1 MNAATVLS
9 GVREMKNSP
18 SRPYRCALLVAAVG
32 LLALLSARSASADTI
47 GFNTFVTGPSI
58 NAVLG
63 QQNTIGFTYAGNE
76 FVGSVYFGSNNLQLY
91 STNLTGGNVQKFG
104 SPIPQTSGFNGEPV
118 LAASL
123 GQGGFPK
130 GDIYAAAGV
139 GIYHYANS
147 GGSPTL
153 FGSVPTSA
161 GTVRQVFFD
170 PGSSFGG
177 NMIATTSSGN
187 IYQFTSA
194 GVRSLIAS
202 TGEDT
207 EGVDIAPGSWGSFGG
222 DLLTASEG
230 SGKLRLIS
238 PGGSVTVLG
247 IAAIPEAETVSFVPT
262 DLDPTN
268 PLQGFYVAN
277 YPVDIQF
284 ASASQFVSQNLLGD
298 AIITSEDSF
307 NARVW
312 DVHYNG
318 GTSFTLT
325 QFTGNLPNQSE
336 DGIFVSG
343 QRQNDLL
350 GPGGTTT
357 PEPGTLFLLATG
369 GIGLLGYLRRR
380 GRRIV

>member
-1 MNAATVLS
+1 MNKPPVRLSRRSLFTAAL
-9 GVREMKNSP
+9 
-18 SRPYRCALLVAAVG
+18 VG
-32 LLALLSARSASADTI
+32 LLTLVSGGSASADTI
-47 GFNTFVTGPSI
+47 GFSTFVTQANI
-58 NAVLG
+58 FAAEG
-63 QQNTIGFTYAGNE
+63 QNNTIGFTYAGNE
-76 FVGSVYFGSNNLQLY
+76 FVGSVYFGGNNLQLY
-91 STNLTGGNVQKFG
+91 STNLTGGNVQQFG
-104 SPIPQTSGFNGEPV
+104 SPIPATSGFNGEPV

-123 GQGGFPK
+123 GGGFPK

-153 FGSVPTSA
+153 FGSVPISA
-161 GTVRQVFFD
+161 GTVRQIFFD

-187 IYQFTSA
+187 IYQFTSG

-207 EGVDIAPGSWGSFGG
+207 EGVDIAPSSWGSFAG

-230 SGKLRLIS
+230 SGRLRLIS
-238 PGGSVTVLG
+238 PGGTVTLVG
-247 IAAIPEAETVSFVPT
+247 IAAIPSAETVSFVPT

-268 PLQGFYVAN
+268 PLQGFYVAD
-277 YPVDIQF
+277 YPVNIQF
-284 ASASQFVSQNLLGD
+284 ASASQFVTQGLLGD
-298 AIITSEDSF
+298 AIITSEDSG
-307 NARVW
+307 NARAW

-325 QFTGNLPNQSE
+325 QFAGNLAAQSE

-343 QRQNDLL
+343 QRQTDLL
-350 GPGGTTT
+350 GPAVTTT
-357 PEPGTLFLLATG
+357 PEPGTLFLVATG
-369 GIGLLGYLRRR
+369 GLGLLAYLRRR
-380 GRRIV
+380 GRKIG